1 MDRREIRRKISL
13 LALGLA
19 ALPCAMA
26 HHSMAAMYDDKKP
39 VTLKGTVSGYEWTN
53 PHVFI
58 TVEASDGSWAVEL
71 PSRVELRRVGW
82 TRDSVK
88 AGDAITI
95 EGNLARDG
103 GRDGAKRA
111 AAKSVTLAS
120 GKKLSAITSETVPVA
135 KNASKPAPHWP
146 GSHVRLGVEPGQKGY
161 WANASS
167 PSLVETNAKVKFN
180 SEGLLANI
188 ADAGKVAPFQA
199 WAKDLY
205 EYRQKNLLKD
215 DPMASCLP
223 PGTPRQFQVPFG
235 LQIVEQPDRQR
246 IFVMSGGAN
255 RNWRVINLDGRPLP
269 TADDGVSVY
278 YGNSVGHWEGD
289 TLVVNSAGFN
299 ERFWFSNGGLPHTE
313 NLKLM
318 ERISRPDF
326 ETLKYE
332 VTVDDPATYTRPWT
346 SGWTLQWISD
356 QETEEYFCDDNN
368 KDMERQAAK

>member
-1 MDRREIRRKISL
+1 MRLWTFGL

-19 ALPCAMA
+19 AIIVPARA
-26 HHSMAAMYDDKKP
+26 HHSMAAMYDDKKSIS
-39 VTLKGTVSGYEWTN
+39 VKGTVSAYEWTN

-88 AGDAITI
+88 AGDAITVDAI
-95 EGNLARDG
+95 VARDG
-103 GRDGAKRA
+103 SRKA

-120 GKKLSAITSETVPVA
+120 GKKLSAITTDTIPVA
-135 KNASKPAPHWP
+135 KNTAPKPAPHWP
-146 GSHVRLGVEPGQKGY
+146 GGHVRLGVVPGERGY
-161 WANASS
+161 WANPSS
-167 PSLVETNAKVKFN
+167 PSLVETTAKIRFD
-180 SEGLLANI
+180 SEGLLVNI
-188 ADAGKVAPFQA
+188 ADAGKVAPLQP

-205 EYRQKNLLKD
+205 EYRQRSLLKD

-223 PGTPRQFQVPFG
+223 PGGPRQFQVPYG
-235 LQIVEQPDRQR
+235 LQFVEQPDRQR

-255 RNWRVINLDGRPLP
+255 RNWRLINLDGRALP
-269 TADDGVSVY
+269 TTDDGVSVY
-278 YGNSVGHWEGD
+278 FGNSAGHWDGD
-289 TLVVNSAGFN
+289 TLMVTSTGYN

-313 NLKLM
+313 NLKLS

-326 ETLKYE
+326 DTLKYE

-346 SGWTLQWISD
+346 SGWTLQWIPD
-356 QETEEYFCDDNN
+356 QEMEEYFCDDNN